1 MNLSWYRT
9 LHKPPLNP
17 PSEIFTP
24 VWSVMYSLIFLSLCI
39 LLFTKTD
46 ADKKLAI
53 TFFVIQ
59 LILNLSWSP
68 VFFYFHNITFSFI
81 IIILLLIFITLTII
95 SFYQISKLSA
105 YLLIPYLIWVTFA
118 AYLNFGIMI
127 LN

>member
-17 PSEIFTP
+17 PSGIFTP

-46 ADKKLAI
+46 TDKKLAI

-95 SFYQISKLSA
+95 SFYKISKLSA

>member
-9 LHKPPLNP
+9 LHKPSLNP

-46 ADKKLAI
+46 ADKKFGI

-95 SFYQISKLSA
+95 SFYQISKISA

>member
-1 MNLSWYRT
+1 MDLSWYET
-9 LHKPPLNP
+9 LNKPPLNP
-17 PSEIFTP
+17 TSEIFTP
-24 VWSVMYSLIFLSLCI
+24 MWSVMYTLIFLSLCI
-39 LLFTKTD
+39 LLLTKTD
-46 ADKKLAI
+46 TDKKTAI

-59 LILNLSWSP
+59 LTLNLSWSP
-68 VFFYFHNITFSFI
+68 IFFYFHNIPFSFV

-95 SFYQISKLSA
+95 SFYKTSKISA

>member
-1 MNLSWYRT
+1 MNLSWYST
-9 LHKPPLNP
+9 LNKPPLNP
-17 PSEIFTP
+17 PSKIFTP

-46 ADKKLAI
+46 TDKKLAI